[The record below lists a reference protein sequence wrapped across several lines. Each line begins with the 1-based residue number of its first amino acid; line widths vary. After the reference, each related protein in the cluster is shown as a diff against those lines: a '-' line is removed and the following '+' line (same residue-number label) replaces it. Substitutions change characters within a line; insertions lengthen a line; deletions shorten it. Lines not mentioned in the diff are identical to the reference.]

1 VLATESRIRALRSRA
16 FDFCGPACGTL
27 VGMQAP
33 REAAAPVHDAVA
45 EGSRLASAALV
56 EQQSRLRTTAARLD
70 AASPADIHDARVAAR
85 RLRSLLA
92 TFGPLLE
99 ERSSRRLRRRLRDL
113 AGALSGVR
121 EADVRRDLLQAL
133 IKGNAA
139 FATAD
144 AGHLRACLRQSC
156 AEARQALGRETAG
169 KDWMALVE
177 MLTHEPIPAT
187 AMVRPDA
194 GLGELLELVDRPWRE
209 AGILLARP
217 PRGAKRLHRLRLVL
231 KRCRYALES
240 VSSVESV
247 QAEATLRRLRS
258 AQNHLGDYRDAAQ
271 ARDWIKVN
279 DERLGRPVARR
290 LDRLLRAR
298 EKALAIE
305 AVARASLV
313 MPAYAAWRRAT
324 RELRTPGETTRD
336 RA

>member
-1 VLATESRIRALRSRA
+1 MRPPRA
-16 FDFCGPACGTL
+16 
-27 VGMQAP
+27 
-33 REAAAPVHDAVA
+33 AAAPVHDAIA
-45 EGSRLASAALV
+45 EGSRLASAALA
-56 EQQSRLRTTAARLD
+56 EQQARLKSTAARLD
-70 AASPADIHDARVAAR
+70 AASVADIHDARVAAR

-99 ERSSRRLRRRLRDL
+99 ERSSRRLRRRLRDF
-113 AGALSGVR
+113 ARALSGVR

-133 IKGNAA
+133 IKGNAS

-156 AEARQALGRETAG
+156 AEARQALGREIAG
-169 KDWMALVE
+169 KDWTALVE
-177 MLTHEPIPAT
+177 TLTDEPIPA
-187 AMVRPDA
+187 AVMVRRDA

-217 PRGAKRLHRLRLVL
+217 PRGANRLHRLRLVL

-240 VSSVESV
+240 VSGVESV
-247 QAEATLRRLRS
+247 HAQATLRRLRS
-258 AQNHLGDYRDAAQ
+258 AQNYLGDHRDAVQ
-271 ARDWIKVN
+271 AREWTKVN
-279 DERLGRPVARR
+279 DERLGRPVASG

-298 EKALAIE
+298 EKALAVE
-305 AVARASLV
+305 AVARASRV
-313 MPAYAAWRRAT
+313 MPAYSAWRKAT